1 MPAEWDC
8 PKCAVRNRW
17 LAISVFAVNNQD
29 SITVLDEHQPA
40 VIESAKAVHSTEIT
54 DRFWRHIAVRR
65 INVDTLF
72 IDWARRRLIHL
83 SARDAPIGDVRIPRR
98 IVAGGSSRRCLGVD
112 KADKEVSP
120 PRRNNASSDLG
131 SAVI

>member
-17 LAISVFAVNNQD
+17 LAISVFAVDNQD
-29 SITVLDEHQPA
+29 SIAVLDEHQPA

-54 DRFWRHIAVRR
+54 DRSGRHIAVRR
-65 INVDTLF
+65 INADTRF

-83 SARDAPIGDVRIPRR
+83 SARDAPIGDVRVPRF
-98 IVAGGSSRRCLGVD
+98 
-112 KADKEVSP
+112 
-120 PRRNNASSDLG
+120 ASSLVALG
-131 SAVI
+131 RRHAGTTLLPTRDRP